1 MQLLLMSEQQ
11 VSPRKAPGA
20 LCALKRLFLCVR
32 AFVSLQ
38 MLQSREAPV
47 AGSAYVRPR
56 LVRLGGRKRRGDG
69 GRGRRRL
76 RGLDRRC
83 NQSVTTP
90 LSNISRSNLL
100 LLLLALAESS
110 LMVKVGCRDSAALP
124 KFTAMSLM
132 RCDVRRFRTVYS
144 WKDRLARFSPDSGD
158 GWY

>member
-110 LMVKVGCRDSAALP
+110 LIQ
-124 KFTAMSLM
+124 
-132 RCDVRRFRTVYS
+132 
-144 WKDRLARFSPDSGD
+144 DRLQLERPSCTVFPGFRRRVVLAQAWGGWVELGVARRPRQLGE
-158 GWY
+158 